1 MTATAPQQSKVTYT
15 SANVDWELFH
25 RQFDE
30 ALARVRAQL
39 GRDYPLYIGR
49 DAVPSGGPPIVD
61 ASPIDTSVMLG
72 RFATATPEQ
81 VGRAVAAAKG
91 AQREWA
97 HRPWRE
103 RVATLRK
110 AASVIRER
118 KFELAAIMALEVGK
132 SRLESMGDA
141 EESADLIDYYCQ
153 ELEDANGFVRQMAKV
168 TAVERNTD
176 VLRPY
181 GVFACIAPFNFPL
194 ALSTGMS
201 AAALVTGNA
210 VVYKPAED
218 TPWTGLKLYEVYRDA
233 GLPAGA
239 FNYIPGTGE
248 VTGEALWRHPG
259 IDGVVFTG
267 SKAVGMHIY
276 QGLSRQWI
284 KPCLL
289 EMGGKNAAIVMDTA
303 DLDAAAEGVTRSA
316 FGLQN
321 QKCSAT
327 SRVYVHQRVAS
338 GFIEKLIEKTKALRL
353 GDPTERDVYFGPV
366 INAAAVERFTR
377 AVAQARQ
384 EGTVLLGGE
393 RLQGGPFARGHFV
406 APTIARL
413 PLRSGLF
420 FDELFVPILAVGEVA
435 GLEQAIAEANKAE
448 YGLTAGIFSKKPEE
462 VERFFDEIEA
472 GVCYVNKR
480 TGATTGAWPGAQPF
494 TGWKGSGSTG
504 KGGCGPYYV
513 AQFLREQS
521 RTVIEESR

>member
-1 MTATAPQQSKVTYT
+1 MTTTAPSAAKVTYT
-15 SANVDWELFH
+15 SADVDWESFH

-39 GRDYPLYIGR
+39 GRNYPLQIGKE
-49 DAVPSGGPPIVD
+49 AIASGGPPLLVT
-61 ASPIDTSVMLG
+61 SPIDTSVMLG
-72 RFATATPEQ
+72 RFATATSEQ
-81 VGRAVAAAKG
+81 VGRAVAAAKA
-91 AQREWA
+91 AQRAWA
-97 HRPWRE
+97 HLPWTE
-103 RVATLRK
+103 RVAILRR
-110 AASVIRER
+110 AAGLIRER
-118 KFELAAIMALEVGK
+118 KFDLAAIMSLEVGK
-132 SRLESMGDA
+132 SRLEAMGDA
-141 EESADLIDYYCQ
+141 EESADLIEYYCKQ
-153 ELEDANGFVRQMAKV
+153 VEDASGFVRAMARV

-201 AAALVTGNA
+201 AAALVAGNA

-218 TPWTGLKLYEVYRDA
+218 TPWTGYKLFEVYRDA
-233 GLPAGA
+233 GVLPGA

-259 IDGVVFTG
+259 VDGVVFTG
-267 SKAVGMHIY
+267 SKAVGMRIY
-276 QGLSRQWI
+276 HGLSHQWV

-289 EMGGKNAAIVMDTA
+289 EMGGKNATIVLDTA
-303 DLDAAAEGVTRSA
+303 DLDAAAEGVARSA

-327 SRVYVHQRVAS
+327 SRVYVDTRVAKPFL
-338 GFIEKLIEKTKALRL
+338 GKLVERTKALPI
-353 GDPTERDVYFGPV
+353 GDPTVRDVFFGPV
-366 INAAAVERFTR
+366 INVAAVERFEQ
-377 AVAQARQ
+377 AVSQARR
-384 EGTVLLGGE
+384 EGTILLGGG
-393 RLQGGPFARGHFV
+393 RLRGDPFDRGHFV
-406 APTIARL
+406 APTIVQL
-413 PLRSGLF
+413 PLSSSLF
-420 FDELFVPILAVGEVA
+420 LEELFVPVLAVGEVT
-435 GLEQAIAEANKAE
+435 GLDQAIAETNKAQ
-448 YGLTAGIFSKKPEE
+448 YGLTAGIFSKKPQEI
-462 VERFFDEIEA
+462 ERFFDEVEV

-521 RTVIEESR
+521 RTVIEEAR

>member
-1 MTATAPQQSKVTYT
+1 MTTTAPTASKVTYT
-15 SANVDWELFH
+15 SADVDWESFH

-30 ALARVRAQL
+30 ALARIRGRL
-39 GRDYPLYIGR
+39 GGNHPLHIGK
-49 DAVPSGGPPIVD
+49 DAIPSGGPPIV
-61 ASPIDTSVMLG
+61 ATSPIDTSVMLG

-81 VGRAVAAAKG
+81 VGRAVSTAKA
-91 AQREWA
+91 AQRAWA
-97 HRPWRE
+97 RLPWSK
-103 RVATLRK
+103 RVATLRR
-110 AASVIRER
+110 AAGLIRDR
-118 KFELAAIMALEVGK
+118 KFELAAIMSLEVGK

-141 EESADLIDYYCQ
+141 EESADLIEYYCKQ
-153 ELEDANGFVRQMAKV
+153 VEDAGGFIRSMARV
-168 TAVERNTD
+168 TAAERNTD
-176 VLRPY
+176 MLRPY

-201 AAALVTGNA
+201 AAALVAGNT

-218 TPWTGLKLYEVYRDA
+218 TPWTGLKLFEVYRDA
-233 GLPAGA
+233 GVPAGA

-259 IDGVVFTG
+259 VDGVVFTG
-267 SKAVGMHIY
+267 SQAVGMRIY
-276 QGLSRQWI
+276 HGLSHQWV

-289 EMGGKNAAIVMDTA
+289 EMGGKNATIVLDTA

-327 SRVYVHQRVAS
+327 SRVYVHTGVARP
-338 GFIEKLIEKTKALRL
+338 FLEQLVEKTQALKM

-366 INAAAVERFTR
+366 INAAAVERFEQ
-377 AVAQARQ
+377 AASQARR
-384 EGTVLLGGE
+384 EGTILLGGD
-393 RLQGGPFARGHFV
+393 RLRGGVFDRGHFV
-406 APTIARL
+406 APTVARL
-413 PLRSGLF
+413 PLSSTLF
-420 FDELFVPILAVGEVA
+420 LEELFVPLLAVGEVTE
-435 GLEQAIAEANKAE
+435 LDQAIAETNKAQ

-462 VERFFDEIEA
+462 IERFFDEVEA

-521 RTVIEESR
+521 RTVIEEAR

>member
-1 MTATAPQQSKVTYT
+1 MTTTAAPPSKVTYT
-15 SANVDWELFH
+15 TANVDWEAFH

-30 ALARVRAQL
+30 ALAGVRGQL
-39 GRDYPLYIGR
+39 GRDYALYIGGEPITSS
-49 DAVPSGGPPIVD
+49 AAPIVD
-61 ASPIDTSVMLG
+61 TSPIDREIVLG
-72 RFATATPEQ
+72 RFASAGVQ
-81 VGRAVAAAKG
+81 HVDRAVTAARA
-91 AQREWA
+91 AQRGWA
-97 HRPWRE
+97 HTPWRA
-103 RVATLRK
+103 RVATLRG
-110 AASVIRER
+110 AAGLIRQR
-118 KFELAAIMALEVGK
+118 KFELAAIMSLEVGK

-153 ELEDANGFVRQMAKV
+153 QVEDANGFIRQMAKV
-168 TAVERNTD
+168 TPVERNTD

-201 AAALVTGNA
+201 AAALVAGNA
-210 VVYKPAED
+210 VVYKPAEEA
-218 TPWTGLKLYEVYRDA
+218 PWTGMCLYQVYQDA
-233 GLPAGA
+233 GLPAGV
-239 FNYIPGTGE
+239 FNYLSGHGSE
-248 VTGEALWRHPG
+248 TGEAMWRHPQ

-267 SKAVGMHIY
+267 SKTVGMHIY
-276 QGLSRQWI
+276 HDLSSRWI

-289 EMGGKNAAIVMDTA
+289 ELGGKNAAIVMDSA

-327 SRVYVHQRVAS
+327 SRVYVHRRVA
-338 GFIEKLIEKTKALRL
+338 GAFVEKLTEKTKALKL

-366 INAAAVERFTR
+366 INAAAVERFVR
-377 AVAQARQ
+377 AVSQARQ
-384 EGTVLLGGE
+384 EGTVLVGGE
-393 RLQGGPFARGHFV
+393 RLRGGQFERGYFV

-413 PLRSGLF
+413 PLSSALF
-420 FDELFVPILAVGEVA
+420 TEELFVPILAVGEVA
-435 GLEQAIAEANKAE
+435 GLEEALAEANKVE
-448 YGLTAGIFSKKPEE
+448 YGLTAGIFSKKAEE

-504 KGGCGPYYV
+504 KGGCGPHYI

-521 RTVIEESR
+521 RTVIEESK